1 MKKDQVKKI
10 QVNHTI
16 FFLSLEMRT
25 IPDLEFSSHV
35 CYFILYL
42 IRLMLSYVVNGTDVI
57 CLLVELSEVIVVLH
71 LQFQQ

>member
-10 QVNHTI
+10 QVNHII
-16 FFLSLEMRT
+16 FFLNLEMRT
-25 IPDLEFSSHV
+25 IPDLEFSSRV

-42 IRLMLSYVVNGTDVI
+42 IRLMLSYVVNSPDVI
-57 CLLVELSEVIVVLH
+57 CLLVELSEVIVILH